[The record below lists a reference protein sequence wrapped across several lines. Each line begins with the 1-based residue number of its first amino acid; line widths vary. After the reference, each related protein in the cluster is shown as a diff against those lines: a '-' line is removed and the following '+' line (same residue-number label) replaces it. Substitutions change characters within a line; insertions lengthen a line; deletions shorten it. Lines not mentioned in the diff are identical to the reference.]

1 MLYNYKRSLAVG
13 ILASVV
19 AADSCDPL
27 KQTNCPAD
35 KALATSFSENFTSE
49 SKWFTAEDNPGKIEY
64 TSDGLAM
71 SLTKRFDNPSLKSN
85 FYIMYGKTEV
95 IFKAGDGRGIVS
107 SFFLQS
113 DDLDE
118 IDLEWIGS
126 DDTQFQSNYFSKGN
140 TATYDRGEFHGVNQ
154 PQKEFHNYTIDWT
167 MEQLTWYLDG
177 QVVRVLP
184 NTTSQGY
191 PQTPMYIK
199 MGIWAGG
206 DPSNAPGTI
215 EWAGG
220 ETDYSLAPFTMY
232 IKSLVV
238 TDYSTGK
245 EYTYGDQSGSWQS
258 IKAVDGEING
268 RYQQAQ
274 EDFAKLV
281 AGQAIESSQSSS
293 VSPTSSSSSSASSS
307 TSSSTSSS
315 ASSSA
320 SSSSSSSI
328 SSSSSASSSAQSSSS
343 SIASSVSSIKSVSSS
358 AISSS
363 KSSQTAESKSS
374 TSSSVKPTTQSSKT
388 DTIMDNVTHSASTS
402 NVAKSTVSTVAKST
416 ESSTHSVQQS
426 NFGVN
431 TQVSV
436 VSVIIGFIFS
446 IVI

>member
-307 TSSSTSSS
+307 TSSS

-436 VSVIIGFIFS
+436 VSVILGFIFS